1 MPRRSRAQN
10 SVRRRLSQ
18 RAKANMPRNCSTARG
33 TVLFKG
39 MKDGFRIA
47 VSAVA
52 VSGCLQRRPQRR
64 MVKDFAVVNDPKRL
78 VFIGP
83 GLVSQG
89 EIDDASPAMAKDR
102 IFVTIKSTAIR
113 PTMAKSRP

>member
-1 MPRRSRAQN
+1 
-10 SVRRRLSQ
+10 
-18 RAKANMPRNCSTARG
+18 
-33 TVLFKG
+33 
-39 MKDGFRIA
+39 
-47 VSAVA
+47 
-52 VSGCLQRRPQRR
+52 

-102 IFVTIKSTAIR
+102 IFVKIKSTAIR
-113 PTMAKSRP
+113 PTMANRARHSFDDGLGAGFAQYVHITSDTTH